1 MSKVAVIGL
10 DGATWRTLDP
20 LIDEGKLPFFKKL
33 KENGVW
39 GELETTTPP
48 VTASAWP
55 SFMTG
60 KKPESH
66 GVYGF
71 QLIDGDEI
79 DYINGSY
86 IQDERFWEVASNQR
100 KRCCI
105 ANVPVTYP
113 PQEING
119 LMVSG
124 MTTPSETNSFT
135 YPVDLKQELLKDYDY
150 EIEARGLY
158 SLDDEDFLD
167 EIYRVYEKRKKALN
181 DLKDR
186 EEWDLFVSVIRIT
199 DILTHFYSEPE
210 QEEVEA
216 LFKDVDAYLGKM
228 VEELTEEGYQ
238 VILMSDH
245 GMVMSE
251 YSFDI
256 NNWLEDQGYLMTK
269 EDRSILERAGI
280 TKSNLSDLVNKLG
293 LRDFVKRF
301 VPEKAQE
308 AVPDG
313 RGGMAHKLKDGKI
326 DTEKTDFFSTGMGA
340 ALIFD
345 FTDSPEKL
353 RQLKDEL
360 AELEGPDGNKV
371 FHSFNFKD
379 EEDYRGRGPALTGRL
394 NRDFVIGDA
403 DKGYFGEPPNAY
415 HSYTGIFGAIGENII
430 EDSRRDT
437 EIIDIAPTVLHL
449 MDLEIPGYMEGEVL
463 NDIEVNPS
471 EPEKRIVDDLDI

>member
-10 DGATWRTLDP
+10 DGATWRIIDP
-20 LIDEGKLPFFKKL
+20 LIDKGKLPFFKKL
-33 KENGVW
+33 KEEGVW

-66 GVYGF
+66 GIYGF
-71 QLIDGDEI
+71 ELIDGEEI

-86 IQDERFWEVASNQR
+86 IQDERFWEVASNQG
-100 KRCCI
+100 KKCCI

-113 PQEING
+113 LQEING

-124 MTTPSETNSFT
+124 MTTPSESNSFT
-135 YPVDLKQELLKDYDY
+135 YPEDLKYELLDDYDY

-158 SLDDEDFLD
+158 SLNDEDFLD
-167 EIYRVYEKRKKALN
+167 EIYRVYEKRKKVLN

-199 DILTHFYSEPE
+199 DILTHFYSEPD
-210 QEEVEA
+210 QEEVEE
-216 LFKDVDAYLGKM
+216 LFKDLDAYLGEM

-238 VILMSDH
+238 VLLMSDH

-251 YSFDI
+251 YSFNI
-256 NNWLEDQGYLMTK
+256 NKWLEDQGHLAMK
-269 EDRSILERAGI
+269 KDRNFLERTGI
-280 TKSNLSDLVNKLG
+280 TKSNLSDLANKLG

-301 VPEKAQE
+301 VPENVQE

-326 DTEKTDFFSTGMGA
+326 DIEETDFFSTGMGA

-345 FTDSPEKL
+345 FTDNPDKL
-353 RQLKDEL
+353 QKLKKEL

-371 FHSFNFKD
+371 FDSFEFKQD
-379 EEDYRGRGPALTGRL
+379 EDYRGRGPALTGRL
-394 NRDFVIGDA
+394 NREFVIGDA

-415 HSYTGIFGAIGENII
+415 HSYTGILGAIGEGIS
-430 EDSRRDT
+430 EGVRRDA

-449 MDLEIPGYMEGEVL
+449 MEIDIPDYMEGE
-463 NDIEVNPS
+463 IIREVQKEQKKPS
-471 EPEKRIVDDLDI
+471 YDLTGDLDI